1 MPSMPVLALVMP
13 AVSGCM
19 AHELP
24 CCLDFIQPRMK
35 RSS

>member
-24 CCLDFIQPRMK
+24 VASVVESFK
-35 RSS
+35 HE